1 MAFSFQTSS
10 GPARPPM
17 RLLTRE
23 KTQRFMS
30 FRCLP
35 SVKTLQRAGMGLP
48 LPSKHLKPLA
58 VMDGAAPRFNKYQ
71 QRPLPFQG
79 SCFRSGRAAPGW
91 PGRPSVRVTGCRDA
105 RSLLFLPKC
114 PSPAEAAVVP
124 PAQAFHDPDLI
135 FLQTTILTKI
145 AVPLLI
151 SSCPSRLMSILIKHR
166 T

>member
-17 RLLTRE
+17 RLLTGE

-79 SCFRSGRAAPGW
+79 SCFRSGRTAPGW
-91 PGRPSVRVTGCRDA
+91 PGRPSGRVRVAGTPGPSSFSPSAPLPR
-105 RSLLFLPKC
+105 RLLLCLPPKH
-114 PSPAEAAVVP
+114 S
-124 PAQAFHDPDLI
+124 
-135 FLQTTILTKI
+135 TILT
-145 AVPLLI
+145 
-151 SSCPSRLMSILIKHR
+151 
-166 T
+166 

>member
-1 MAFSFQTSS
+1 MQIAVLNLPLWLFLFRQA
-10 GPARPPM
+10 PARPPM
-17 RLLTRE
+17 RLLTGE

-79 SCFRSGRAAPGW
+79 SCFRSGQRLLGGPAGPAGELRAAGTPG
-91 PGRPSVRVTGCRDA
+91 PSYFSPSAPLLRRLPCASRPSIP
-105 RSLLFLPKC
+105 RS
-114 PSPAEAAVVP
+114 
-124 PAQAFHDPDLI
+124 
-135 FLQTTILTKI
+135 
-145 AVPLLI
+145 
-151 SSCPSRLMSILIKHR
+151 
-166 T
+166 